1 MQGYYAEQTYR
12 TCKGMQKKLPY
23 CEIIMKGKN
32 MRTSQQK
39 KKITLEDLTELMATL
54 RSEKGCPWDRKQT
67 KASLKP
73 YLIEESYEAIEAV
86 DENDPQK
93 IKEEL
98 GDVLFQVVFY
108 AQLLQEE
115 DGLDIYDIIET
126 VHSKMVR
133 RHPHVFGEVNVK
145 DADEVLVNWEQIK
158 QTEKSAE
165 RPSVLD
171 GVPKDLPSLIKAH
184 RIQSKVSHVGFEW
197 KDYHQVLEKLD
208 EEFSEL
214 RQAYKHGDIEEV
226 EDEFGDLLFVLVS
239 IARFLEVNPDNAL
252 RKAISKFTR
261 RFNTIEEQM
270 HDMNKNWNDMS
281 PEEMDRMWEK
291 AKINER

>member
-1 MQGYYAEQTYR
+1 MSTSKR
-12 TCKGMQKKLPY
+12 QKKV
-23 CEIIMKGKN
+23 
-32 MRTSQQK
+32 
-39 KKITLEDLTELMATL
+39 TLEDLTELMATL
-54 RSEKGCPWDRKQT
+54 RSEKGCPWDRKQS
-67 KASLKP
+67 KDSLKP
-73 YLIEESYEAIEAV
+73 YIIEESYEVVEAV
-86 DENDPQK
+86 DEKDPQK
-93 IKEEL
+93 IKDEL

-115 DGLDIYDIIET
+115 DGLDIYDIIEG

-158 QTEKSAE
+158 QTEKSSE
-165 RPSVLD
+165 RASVLD

-197 KDYHQVLEKLD
+197 ENYHQVLEKLD

-239 IARFLEVNPDNAL
+239 IARFLDVNPDNAL
-252 RKAISKFTR
+252 RKAISKFTK
-261 RFNTIEEQM
+261 RFNSIEEHMQ
-270 HDMNKNWNDMS
+270 DMNKVWQDMS
-281 PEEMDRMWEK
+281 TEEMDRMWAEAKNKEK
-291 AKINER
+291 

>member
-1 MQGYYAEQTYR
+1 
-12 TCKGMQKKLPY
+12 
-23 CEIIMKGKN
+23 
-32 MRTSQQK
+32 
-39 KKITLEDLTELMATL
+39 MATL
-54 RSEKGCPWDRKQT
+54 RSEKGCPWDRKQS
-67 KASLKP
+67 KDSLKP
-73 YLIEESYEAIEAV
+73 YIIEESYEVVEAV
-86 DENDPQK
+86 DEKDPQK
-93 IKEEL
+93 IKDEL

-115 DGLDIYDIIET
+115 DGLDIYDIIEG

-158 QTEKSAE
+158 QTEKSSE
-165 RPSVLD
+165 RASVLD

-197 KDYHQVLEKLD
+197 ENYHQVLEKLD

-239 IARFLEVNPDNAL
+239 IARFLDVNPDNAL
-252 RKAISKFTR
+252 RKAISKFTK
-261 RFNTIEEQM
+261 RFNSIEEHMQ
-270 HDMNKNWNDMS
+270 DMNKVWQDMS
-281 PEEMDRMWEK
+281 TEEMDRMWAEAKNKEK
-291 AKINER
+291 